1 MKPKSFDYIIAT
13 NVFQVAPIE
22 VVEALYKLGRK

>member
-1 MKPKSFDYIIAT
+1 MEPDSFDYIIAI

-22 VVEALYKLGRK
+22 VVEALYKLGQ